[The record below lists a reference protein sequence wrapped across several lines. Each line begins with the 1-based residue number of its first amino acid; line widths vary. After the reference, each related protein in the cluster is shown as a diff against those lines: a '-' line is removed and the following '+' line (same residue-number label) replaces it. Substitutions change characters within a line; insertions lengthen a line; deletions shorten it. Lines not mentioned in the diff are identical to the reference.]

1 VLAEQLSLQLK
12 YRNGIFESHFYLF
25 VYLEMQTAA
34 DPSKNTLEE
43 MRERDPEGIKS
54 QMPGLVGG

>member
-1 VLAEQLSLQLK
+1 
-12 YRNGIFESHFYLF
+12 
-25 VYLEMQTAA
+25 MQTAA